1 MKAVLPGEE
10 SGAEPVCNMSE
21 AREGVEVPPVPPAH
35 VVLNHLQRNMFK
47 IQKTER
53 KKRTKIVVLKY
64 FLVFL
69 FCFCTNQ
76 HYISW
81 WLWWLW
87 LLLWRLWW

>member
-47 IQKTER
+47 IQKT
-53 KKRTKIVVLKY
+53 
-64 FLVFL
+64 
-69 FCFCTNQ
+69 
-76 HYISW
+76 
-81 WLWWLW
+81 
-87 LLLWRLWW
+87 